1 MAELA
6 GPLVLV
12 GCGKMGGALLHGWL
26 RRGLAAT
33 AAFVVE
39 PDAGIRARIRAQ
51 HGVHALAAAEALPA
65 DLQPRALVF
74 AVKPQAMTG
83 VLPAYRTLVA
93 GGGVVLSIAAGTVIA
108 RFAAAFDPR
117 TPIVRAMPNTPAAI
131 GQGVTALCA
140 NEHVTPAQ
148 RQLCSALLA
157 AVGAVHWID
166 DEEQMHAIT
175 AMSGGGP
182 AYVFLLIETLARA
195 GSAAGLPQD
204 LAWAL
209 ARATVAGSGALAA
222 SSEEPVEVLRQ
233 NVTSPGGTTQAAL
246 AVLMAADGIQPLFD
260 RAIAAGAQRSREL
273 A

>member
-1 MAELA
+1 MSKLA

-12 GCGKMGGALLHGWL
+12 GCGKMGAALLHGWL
-26 RRGLAAT
+26 HRGLAAND
-33 AAFVVE
+33 AFVVE
-39 PDAGIRARIRAQ
+39 PDAGICERIRAR

-65 DLQPRALVF
+65 DLQPQALVF
-74 AVKPQAMTG
+74 AVKPQAMAG
-83 VLPAYRTLVA
+83 VLPAYRGLV
-93 GGGVVLSIAAGTVIA
+93 GRGVLLSIAAGTAIA
-108 RFAAAFDPR
+108 RFEAAFGER

-140 NEHVTPAQ
+140 NGHVSTAQ
-148 RQLCSALLA
+148 RQLCSALMA
-157 AVGAVHWID
+157 AVGAVHWVD

-182 AYVFLLIETLARA
+182 AYVFLLIETLAKA
-195 GSAAGLPQD
+195 GIASGLPAD

-222 SSEEPVEVLRQ
+222 SSDEPVEVLRQ

-246 AVLMAADGIQPLFD
+246 AVLMASDGIQPLFD
-260 RAIAAGAQRSREL
+260 RAIAAGERRSREL

>member
-33 AAFVVE
+33 DAFVVE

-51 HGVHALAAAEALPA
+51 HGVHALAAAVALPS

-117 TPIVRAMPNTPAAI
+117 TPIVRERARHPGA
-131 GQGVTALCA
+131 TA
-140 NEHVTPAQ
+140 
-148 RQLCSALLA
+148 ALLGA
-157 AVGAVHWID
+157 A
-166 DEEQMHAIT
+166 
-175 AMSGGGP
+175 GGG
-182 AYVFLLIETLARA
+182 R
-195 GSAAGLPQD
+195 
-204 LAWAL
+204 
-209 ARATVAGSGALAA
+209 RGAL
-222 SSEEPVEVLRQ
+222 
-233 NVTSPGGTTQAAL
+233 
-246 AVLMAADGIQPLFD
+246 D
-260 RAIAAGAQRSREL
+260 R
-273 A
+273 